1 MSDPGVVNSKNF
13 DIKVLDLINSGGQTV
28 DLRKI
33 FVELQ
38 IFQDIY
44 STVMSGNIVIED
56 GHDIFSNFYFCG
68 NEFIQISI
76 DKPTLDKPLEKIF
89 RIYKTTNRAPSSDSG
104 QIYIFHFCSEEMIHS
119 NSKLVSKGY
128 KSQKTSDI
136 VLDILANELKL
147 DPSKL
152 GVIEQTSGIHDL
164 IVPGYRPFEA
174 IQWVTS
180 RSYDASNK
188 FCYFFY
194 ENRDGYNFRS
204 YNSLIKQSSYKTL
217 KYEIKTVEQ
226 DPAVNRDSI
235 DKFKIINDFD
245 IINSLTN
252 GAFSSRLLSID
263 LFDQSFEFNDY
274 SINDVEL
281 AGNLLNQYKPINQLK
296 NADNR
301 PITQC
306 FDSYFLAYIKQPDN
320 SPNRENQLNKWL
332 MQRTLQMALMHNF
345 KIEIVIPGDILLK
358 AGDVVEYEFPKFEAG
373 SKEGKTL
380 DEYRTGKYI
389 VSAVNH
395 KFTGRDAE
403 SFESVVELVSDSVSK
418 QIPAAK
424 EGLNKVVKKVQ

>member
-1 MSDPGVVNSKNF
+1 
-13 DIKVLDLINSGGQTV
+13 
-28 DLRKI
+28 
-33 FVELQ
+33 
-38 IFQDIY
+38 
-44 STVMSGNIVIED
+44 
-56 GHDIFSNFYFCG
+56 
-68 NEFIQISI
+68 
-76 DKPTLDKPLEKIF
+76 
-89 RIYKTTNRAPSSDSG
+89 
-104 QIYIFHFCSEEMIHS
+104 MIHS

-217 KYEIKTVEQ
+217 KYEIKTVDQ
-226 DPAVNRDSI
+226 DPAVNRDSV

-263 LFDQSFEFNDY
+263 LFDQSFEFNEY
-274 SINDVEL
+274 SINDVESV
-281 AGNLLNQYKPINQLK
+281 GNLLNQYKPINQLK

-306 FDSYFLAYIKQPDN
+306 FDSYFLTYVKQPDN

-373 SKEGKTL
+373 SKEGKSL

-389 VSAVNH
+389 VSAINH

-418 QIPAAK
+418 QIPGAK
-424 EGLNKVVKKVQ
+424 EGLNKLVKKVQ